1 LGANE
6 RNNGLKILKPVYILE
21 SVRTP
26 RAKAKDSGSLHDL
39 NPFELLDTLYKF
51 YSTNQILDPESLE
64 EIILGCVTQHG
75 EQAGNI
81 AKSSVLYSNYP
92 DHVSGLTINRFCSSS
107 LDAINIGY
115 LKIASG
121 QNNVVMAGGIEM
133 MSRVPMLSDQA
144 AIWTDVKTAIKSR
157 IFMMGSGADLIASI
171 NKITRLEADTQ
182 AFNSQQKAVHAQRNK
197 HFKSIVPVFNPHKD
211 IVCKED
217 ECIRAETTIENLSAL
232 KPSFEEL
239 GNSGVDNL
247 QLQYFSE
254 LSEIA
259 HIHTAG
265 NSPAMSDAASM
276 TLLSSS
282 NSSASSDY
290 KSRGII
296 KGVSVVNADPL
307 LVLSGCI
314 EATKQLLIKSNL
326 TIKDIDLF
334 EIHEAF
340 ASTIILAQRELRI
353 PEGKLNVNGGCI
365 ALGHPMGATG
375 SIMLSSLLD
384 EMERQDLSIGI
395 VATSGAAGAGTALL
409 IQR

>member
-1 LGANE
+1 M
-6 RNNGLKILKPVYILE
+6 KPVYILE

-26 RAKAKDSGSLHDL
+26 RAKAKESGGLHDL

-51 YSTNQILDPESLE
+51 YSSNEILDPDRLDEV
-64 EIILGCVTQHG
+64 ILGCVTQHG

-81 AKSSVLYSNYP
+81 AKSSALYSEYP
-92 DHVSGLTINRFCSSS
+92 NHVSGLTINRFCSSS

-121 QNNVVMAGGIEM
+121 QNNMVMAGGIEM
-133 MSRVPMLSDQA
+133 MSRVPMLSDKA
-144 AIWTDVKTAIKSR
+144 AIWTDLNIAIKSR
-157 IFMMGSGADLIASI
+157 IFMMGSGADLIGSLNQI
-171 NKITRLEADTQ
+171 SRKDADRQ
-182 AFNSQQKAVHAQRNK
+182 AFNSQQNAAQAQRNGY
-197 HFKSIVPVFNPHKD
+197 FKSIVPVLNPQKD
-211 IVCKED
+211 FVCAED
-217 ECIRAETTIENLSAL
+217 ECIRAETTIENLSSL
-232 KPSFEEL
+232 NPRFKEL
-239 GNSGVDNL
+239 GKNGVDEL
-247 QLQYFSE
+247 QLKHFPQ
-254 LSEIA
+254 LAEIA

-265 NSPAMSDAASM
+265 NSPAMSDAASI

-282 NSSASSDY
+282 SSSASNDY

-296 KGVSVVNADPL
+296 KAVSVVNADPL

-314 EATKQLLIKSNL
+314 EATKQLLIKNNL

-340 ASTIILAQRELRI
+340 ASTIILAQRELEI
-353 PEGKLNVNGGCI
+353 PEDKLNVNGGCI

-375 SIMLSSLLD
+375 SIMLSSLID
-384 EMERQDLSIGI
+384 EMERRDLSIGV

>member
-1 LGANE
+1 M
-6 RNNGLKILKPVYILE
+6 KPVYILE

-26 RAKAKDSGSLHDL
+26 RAKAKESGGLHDL

-51 YSTNQILDPESLE
+51 YSSNEILDPDRLDEV
-64 EIILGCVTQHG
+64 ILGCVTQHG

-81 AKSSVLYSNYP
+81 AKSSALYSEYP
-92 DHVSGLTINRFCSSS
+92 NHVSGLTINRFCSSS

-121 QNNVVMAGGIEM
+121 QNNMVMAGGIEM
-133 MSRVPMLSDQA
+133 MSRVPMLSDKA
-144 AIWTDVKTAIKSR
+144 AIWTDLNIAIKSR
-157 IFMMGSGADLIASI
+157 IFMMGSGADLIGSLNQI
-171 NKITRLEADTQ
+171 SRKDADRQ
-182 AFNSQQKAVHAQRNK
+182 AFNSQQNAAQAQRNGY
-197 HFKSIVPVFNPHKD
+197 FKSIVPVLNPQKNF
-211 IVCKED
+211 VCAED
-217 ECIRAETTIENLSAL
+217 ECIRAETTIENLSSL
-232 KPSFEEL
+232 NPSFKEL
-239 GNSGVDNL
+239 GKNGVDEL
-247 QLQYFSE
+247 QLKHFPQ
-254 LSEIA
+254 LAEIA

-265 NSPAMSDAASM
+265 NSPAMSDAASI

-282 NSSASSDY
+282 SSSASNDY

-296 KGVSVVNADPL
+296 KAVSVVNADPL

-314 EATKQLLIKSNL
+314 EATKQLLIKNNL
-326 TIKDIDLF
+326 TINDIDLF

-340 ASTIILAQRELRI
+340 ASTIILAQRELEI
-353 PEGKLNVNGGCI
+353 PEDKLNVNGGCI

-375 SIMLSSLLD
+375 SIMLSSLID
-384 EMERQDLSIGI
+384 EMERRDLSIGV

>member
-1 LGANE
+1 M
-6 RNNGLKILKPVYILE
+6 KPVYILE

-26 RAKAKDSGSLHDL
+26 RAKAKKLGGLHDL

-51 YSTNQILDPESLE
+51 YSANEILDPDSLE
-64 EIILGCVTQHG
+64 ELILGCVTQHG

-121 QNNVVMAGGIEM
+121 QNNIVMAGGIEM
-133 MSRVPMLSDQA
+133 MSRVPILSDEA
-144 AIWTDVKTAIKSR
+144 AIWTDLKTAKKSR
-157 IFMMGSGADLIASI
+157 IFMMGSGADLIGSI
-171 NKITRLEADTQ
+171 NKISRLEADTQ
-182 AFNSQQKAVHAQRNK
+182 AFSSQQKAVHAKRNGY
-197 HFKSIVPVFNPHKD
+197 FKSIIPVYNPHKD
-211 IVCKED
+211 IVCSKD

-239 GNSGVDNL
+239 GKSGVDNI
-247 QLQYFSE
+247 QLKHFPQ
-254 LSEIA
+254 LLEIA

-265 NSPAMSDAASM
+265 NSPAMSDAASI

-282 NSSASSDY
+282 SSSASSNY

-296 KGVSVVNADPL
+296 KEVSVVNADPL

-340 ASTIILAQRELRI
+340 ASTIILAQRELKI
-353 PEGKLNVNGGCI
+353 PENKLNVNGGCI

-384 EMERQDLSIGI
+384 EMERQDLSIGV

>member
-1 LGANE
+1 M
-6 RNNGLKILKPVYILE
+6 KPVYILE

-26 RAKAKDSGSLHDL
+26 RAKAKESGGLHDL

-51 YSTNQILDPESLE
+51 YSSNEILDPDRLDEV
-64 EIILGCVTQHG
+64 ILGCVTQHG

-81 AKSSVLYSNYP
+81 AKSSALYSEYP
-92 DHVSGLTINRFCSSS
+92 NHVSGLTINRFCSSS

-121 QNNVVMAGGIEM
+121 QNNMVMAGGIEM
-133 MSRVPMLSDQA
+133 MSRVPMLSDKA
-144 AIWTDVKTAIKSR
+144 AIWTDLNIAIKSR
-157 IFMMGSGADLIASI
+157 IFMMGSGADLIGSLNQI
-171 NKITRLEADTQ
+171 SRKDADRQ
-182 AFNSQQKAVHAQRNK
+182 AFNSQQNAAQAQRNGY
-197 HFKSIVPVFNPHKD
+197 FKSIVPVLNPQKNF
-211 IVCKED
+211 VCAED
-217 ECIRAETTIENLSAL
+217 ECIRAETTIENLSSL
-232 KPSFEEL
+232 NPSFKEL
-239 GNSGVDNL
+239 GKNGVDEL
-247 QLQYFSE
+247 QLKHFPQ
-254 LSEIA
+254 LAEIA

-265 NSPAMSDAASM
+265 NSPAMSDAASI

-282 NSSASSDY
+282 SSSASNDY

-296 KGVSVVNADPL
+296 KSVSVVNADPL

-314 EATKQLLIKSNL
+314 EATKQLLIKNNL

-340 ASTIILAQRELRI
+340 ASTIILAQRELEI
-353 PEGKLNVNGGCI
+353 PEDKLNVNGGCI

-375 SIMLSSLLD
+375 SIMLSSLID
-384 EMERQDLSIGI
+384 EMERRDLSIGV

>member
-1 LGANE
+1 
-6 RNNGLKILKPVYILE
+6 LKPVHILE

-26 RAKAKDSGSLHDL
+26 RAKAKESGGLHDL
-39 NPFELLDTLYKF
+39 NPFQLLDSLYKF
-51 YSTNQILDPESLE
+51 YSTNQILDPDSLDE
-64 EIILGCVTQHG
+64 VILGCVTQHG

-81 AKSSVLYSNYP
+81 AKSSVLYSKYP
-92 DHVSGLTINRFCSSS
+92 DHVSGLTINRFCSSG

-121 QNNVVMAGGIEM
+121 QNNMVMAGGIEM
-133 MSRVPMLSDQA
+133 MSRVPMLSDAA
-144 AIWTDVKTAIKSR
+144 AIWTDVNIAIKSR
-157 IFMMGSGADLIASI
+157 IFMMGSGADLIGSLNQI
-171 NKITRLEADTQ
+171 SRLDADTQ
-182 AFNSQQKAVHAQRNK
+182 AFNSQQNAAHAQQNDY
-197 HFKSIVPVFNPHKD
+197 FKSIVPVFNPQKD
-211 IVCKED
+211 FVCAQD
-217 ECIRAETTIENLSAL
+217 ECIRAETTIENLSSL
-232 KPSFEEL
+232 NPSFEEL
-239 GNSGVDNL
+239 GNNGVDDL
-247 QLQYFSE
+247 QLRHFPQ
-254 LSEIA
+254 LAEIA

-265 NSPAMSDAASM
+265 NSPAMSDAASI

-282 NSSASSDY
+282 SSSASSNY

-296 KGVSVVNADPL
+296 KAVSVVNADPL

-314 EATKQLLIKSNL
+314 EATKQLLIKNNL

-340 ASTIILAQRELRI
+340 ASTIILAQRELKI
-353 PEGKLNVNGGCI
+353 PEDKLNVNGGCI

>member
-1 LGANE
+1 M
-6 RNNGLKILKPVYILE
+6 KPVYILE

-26 RAKAKDSGSLHDL
+26 RAKAKESGSLHDL
-39 NPFELLDTLYKF
+39 SPFELLDSLYKF
-51 YSTNQILDPESLE
+51 YSTNQILDPESLDE
-64 EIILGCVTQHG
+64 VILGCVTQHG

-81 AKSSVLYSNYP
+81 AKSSALYSQYP

-121 QNNVVMAGGIEM
+121 QNNIIMAGGIEM
-133 MSRVPMLSDQA
+133 MSRVPMLSDKA
-144 AIWTDVKTAIKSR
+144 AIWTDVNIAIKSR
-157 IFMMGSGADLIASI
+157 IFMMGSGADLIGSV
-171 NKITRLEADTQ
+171 NKISRLDADTQ
-182 AFNSQQKAVHAQRNK
+182 AFSSQQKAVYAQTNG
-197 HFKSIVPVFNPHKD
+197 HFKSIVPVFNPQKD
-211 IVCKED
+211 FVCAED
-217 ECIRAETTIENLSAL
+217 ECIRAETTIENLTSL
-232 KPSFEEL
+232 NPSFKEL
-239 GNSGVDNL
+239 GKNGVDDL
-247 QLQYFSE
+247 QLKYFPQ

-265 NSPAMSDAASM
+265 NSPAMADAASI

-282 NSSASSDY
+282 SSSASSDY

-296 KGVSVVNADPL
+296 KAASVVNADPL

-314 EATKQLLIKSNL
+314 EATKQLLIKNNL
-326 TIKDIDLF
+326 TIPDIDLF

-340 ASTIILAQRELRI
+340 ASTIILAQRELGI
-353 PEGKLNVNGGCI
+353 PEDKLNVNGGCI

-384 EMERQDLSIGI
+384 EMERRDLSIGV

>member
-1 LGANE
+1 M
-6 RNNGLKILKPVYILE
+6 KPVYILE

-26 RAKAKDSGSLHDL
+26 RAKAKESGGLHDL

-51 YSTNQILDPESLE
+51 YSSNEILDPDRLDEV
-64 EIILGCVTQHG
+64 ILGCVTQHG

-81 AKSSVLYSNYP
+81 AKSSALYSEYP
-92 DHVSGLTINRFCSSS
+92 NHVSGLTINRFCSSS

-121 QNNVVMAGGIEM
+121 QNNMVMAGGIEM
-133 MSRVPMLSDQA
+133 MSRVPMLSDKA
-144 AIWTDVKTAIKSR
+144 AIWTDLNIAIKSR
-157 IFMMGSGADLIASI
+157 IFMMGSGADLIGSLNQI
-171 NKITRLEADTQ
+171 SRKNADRQ
-182 AFNSQQKAVHAQRNK
+182 AFNSQQNAAQAQRNGY
-197 HFKSIVPVFNPHKD
+197 FKSIVPVLNPQKD
-211 IVCKED
+211 FVCAED
-217 ECIRAETTIENLSAL
+217 ECIRAETTIENLSSL
-232 KPSFEEL
+232 NPSFKEL
-239 GNSGVDNL
+239 GKNGVDEL
-247 QLQYFSE
+247 QLKHFPQ
-254 LSEIA
+254 LAEIA

-265 NSPAMSDAASM
+265 NSPAMSDAASI

-282 NSSASSDY
+282 SSSASNDY

-296 KGVSVVNADPL
+296 KAVSVVNADPL

-314 EATKQLLIKSNL
+314 EATKQLLIKNNL

-340 ASTIILAQRELRI
+340 ASTIIVAQRELEI
-353 PEGKLNVNGGCI
+353 PEYKLNVNGGCI

-384 EMERQDLSIGI
+384 EMERQDLSIGV

>member
-1 LGANE
+1 M
-6 RNNGLKILKPVYILE
+6 KPVYILE

-26 RAKAKDSGSLHDL
+26 RAKAKESGGLHDL

-51 YSTNQILDPESLE
+51 YSSNEILDPDSLDE
-64 EIILGCVTQHG
+64 VILGCVTQHG

-81 AKSSVLYSNYP
+81 AKSSVLYSKYP

-121 QNNVVMAGGIEM
+121 QNNMVMAGGIEM
-133 MSRVPMLSDQA
+133 MSRVPMLSDKA
-144 AIWTDVKTAIKSR
+144 AIWTDVNVAIKSR
-157 IFMMGSGADLIASI
+157 IFMMGSGADLIGSLNQI
-171 NKITRLEADTQ
+171 SREDADRQ
-182 AFNSQQKAVHAQRNK
+182 AFNSQQNAAQAQRNGY
-197 HFKSIVPVFNPHKD
+197 FKSIVPVLNPQKD
-211 IVCKED
+211 FVCAED
-217 ECIRAETTIENLSAL
+217 ECIRAETTIENLSSL
-232 KPSFEEL
+232 NPSFKEL
-239 GNSGVDNL
+239 GKNGVDEL
-247 QLQYFSE
+247 QLKHFPQ
-254 LSEIA
+254 LAEIA

-265 NSPAMSDAASM
+265 NSPAMSDAASI

-282 NSSASSDY
+282 SSSASNDY

-296 KGVSVVNADPL
+296 KAVSVVNADPL

-314 EATKQLLIKSNL
+314 EATKQLLIKNNL

-340 ASTIILAQRELRI
+340 ASTIILAQRELEI
-353 PEGKLNVNGGCI
+353 PEDKLNVNGGCI

-375 SIMLSSLLD
+375 SIMLSSLID
-384 EMERQDLSIGI
+384 EMERQDLSIGV

>member
-1 LGANE
+1 
-6 RNNGLKILKPVYILE
+6 LKPVYILE

-26 RAKAKDSGSLHDL
+26 RAKAKESGGLHDL
-39 NPFELLDTLYKF
+39 SPFELLDSLYKF
-51 YSTNQILDPESLE
+51 YSTNQILDPESLDE
-64 EIILGCVTQHG
+64 VILGCVTQHG

-81 AKSSVLYSNYP
+81 AKSSALYSQYP

-121 QNNVVMAGGIEM
+121 QNNIIMAGGIEM
-133 MSRVPMLSDQA
+133 MSRVPMLSDKA
-144 AIWTDVKTAIKSR
+144 AIWTDVNIAIKSR
-157 IFMMGSGADLIASI
+157 IFMMGSGADLISSV
-171 NKITRLEADTQ
+171 NKISRLDADTQ
-182 AFNSQQKAVHAQRNK
+182 AFSSQQKAVYAQTNG
-197 HFKSIVPVFNPHKD
+197 HFKSIVPVFNPRKD
-211 IVCKED
+211 FVCTED
-217 ECIRAETTIENLSAL
+217 ECIRAKTTIENLSSL
-232 KPSFEEL
+232 NPSFEEL
-239 GNSGVDNL
+239 GKNGVDDL
-247 QLQYFSE
+247 QLKYFPQ

-265 NSPAMSDAASM
+265 NSPAMSDAASI

-282 NSSASSDY
+282 SSSASSDY
-290 KSRGII
+290 QSRGII
-296 KGVSVVNADPL
+296 KAASVVNADPL

-314 EATKQLLIKSNL
+314 EATKQLLIKNNL
-326 TIKDIDLF
+326 TIQDIDLF

-340 ASTIILAQRELRI
+340 ASTIILAQRELGI
-353 PEGKLNVNGGCI
+353 PEDKLNVNGGCI

-384 EMERQDLSIGI
+384 EMERQDLSIGV

>member
-1 LGANE
+1 M
-6 RNNGLKILKPVYILE
+6 KPVYILE

-26 RAKAKDSGSLHDL
+26 RAKAKESGGLHEL

-51 YSTNQILDPESLE
+51 YSTNEILDPDSLDE
-64 EIILGCVTQHG
+64 VILGCVTQQG

-81 AKSSVLYSNYP
+81 AKSSTLYSKYP

-121 QNNVVMAGGIEM
+121 QNNMVMAGGIEM
-133 MSRVPMLSDQA
+133 MSRVPMLSDAA
-144 AIWTDVKTAIKSR
+144 AIWTDVNIAIKSR
-157 IFMMGSGADLIASI
+157 IFMMGSGADLIGSLNQI
-171 NKITRLEADTQ
+171 SRLDADTQ
-182 AFNSQQKAVHAQRNK
+182 AFNSQQNAAHAQQNDY
-197 HFKSIVPVFNPHKD
+197 FKSIVPVFNPQKD
-211 IVCKED
+211 FVCAQD
-217 ECIRAETTIENLSAL
+217 ECIRAETTIENLSSL
-232 KPSFEEL
+232 NPSFEEL
-239 GNSGVDNL
+239 GKNGVDDL
-247 QLQYFSE
+247 QLRHFPQ
-254 LSEIA
+254 LAEIA

-265 NSPAMSDAASM
+265 NSPAMSDAASI

-282 NSSASSDY
+282 SSSASSNY

-296 KGVSVVNADPL
+296 KAVSVVNADPL

-314 EATKQLLIKSNL
+314 EATKQLLIKNNL

-340 ASTIILAQRELRI
+340 ASTIILAQRELGI
-353 PEGKLNVNGGCI
+353 PEDKLNVNGGCI